1 MSRPTILGIPG
12 ALRQAST
19 NRLLLREAVRVFGD
33 CEFVEA
39 DIDFPV
45 FNEDI
50 ENGPGIPEA
59 VQTLFDQIDAADAVI
74 ISSPE
79 YNKNIPGVLKN
90 ALDWVSRCKGNPWKD
105 KPVSLIAA
113 SDGRAGG
120 ERMMHN
126 LILCMMP
133 FRPDLVYGPEI
144 FIGNSREA
152 FDNDGRL
159 KDERS
164 VKFLTTL
171 MENLRETVEA

>member
-19 NRLLLREAVRVFGD
+19 NRLLLRESVRVLGD
-33 CEFVEA
+33 CQFVEA

-171 MENLRETVEA
+171 MENLRETVKA

>member
-1 MSRPTILGIPG
+1 MSDPILLGIPG
-12 ALRQAST
+12 ALRKAST
-19 NRLLLREAVRVFGD
+19 NRKLLKEAARVFGPCD
-33 CEFVEA
+33 YVEA
-39 DIDFPV
+39 DINFPV
-45 FNEDI
+45 FDQDI
-50 ENGPGIPEA
+50 QDGPGIPDA
-59 VQTLFDQIDAADAVI
+59 VHTLFDQIDRADAVV

-133 FRPDLVYGPEI
+133 FRSNLVYGPEV
-144 FIGNSREA
+144 FIGNSEEA
-152 FDNDGRL
+152 FDADGRL
-159 KDERS
+159 KDETS
-164 VKFLTTL
+164 VKFLAQL
-171 MENLRETVEA
+171 MENLRAEVTG